1 MVLICWRK
9 HIASLIEYS
18 HWLVFLFS
26 FDLFDFMLQVMQ
38 NDVFIYLF
46 LLQLWML
53 SSQDLRLLLLF
64 LGLSFVLGM
73 LQRSIGC
80 QTTYWGLLSAFR
92 FEDFLVLM
100 TYRFT
105 CITLYLRFACSF
117 VFSRLFSMA
126 LLILH
131 IVCVYCQF
139 SLSNRDHR
147 L

>member
-26 FDLFDFMLQVMQ
+26 FDIFDFMLQVMQ

-53 SSQDLRLLLLF
+53 SSQDPRLLLLF
-64 LGLSFVLGM
+64 PGLSFVLGM
-73 LQRSIGC
+73 LRRSIGC

-117 VFSRLFSMA
+117 VFFSFIFNGIIDFAYSMC
-126 LLILH
+126 LLPVFFI
-131 IVCVYCQF
+131 Y
-139 SLSNRDHR
+139 
-147 L
+147 